1 MSSVCGF
8 GDKLMPGSN
17 QPLPK
22 EGLLE
27 FPCRCEIKAMG
38 RQSSNFEGQIS
49 AIVNRHL
56 RGVSILGTRARCSRQ
71 GRYVSVTCVIH
82 AASREQLDAI
92 YLDLNSEPEVLMTL

>member
-1 MSSVCGF
+1 
-8 GDKLMPGSN
+8 MPGSN
-17 QPLPK
+17 HPLPK
-22 EGLLE
+22 GDLLE
-27 FPCRCEIKAMG
+27 FPCRLEIKAMG
-38 RQSSNFEGQIS
+38 RQSPEFEGRIS

-56 RGVSILGTRARCSRQ
+56 SGPLVLGARARCSRQ

>member
-1 MSSVCGF
+1 M
-8 GDKLMPGSN
+8 LGSN

-22 EGLLE
+22 EDLLE
-27 FPCRCEIKAMG
+27 FPCQFEIKAMG
-38 RQSSNFEGQIS
+38 RRSPEFEGQIS

-56 RGVSILGTRARCSRQ
+56 SGAPILGKRARCSRQ

-82 AASREQLDAI
+82 AVSREQLDAI

>member
-1 MSSVCGF
+1 MSSDCGF
-8 GDKLMPGSN
+8 GNKLMGGSN
-17 QPLPK
+17 QSLPK

-27 FPCRCEIKAMG
+27 FPCRFEIKAIG
-38 RQSSNFEGQIS
+38 RQSREFEGQIS
-49 AIVNRHL
+49 TIVNRHL
-56 RGVSILGTRARCSRQ
+56 SGAPISGTRARCSRQ

>member
-1 MSSVCGF
+1 MSSVYGS

-17 QPLPK
+17 QSLPK
-22 EGLLE
+22 EELLE
-27 FPCRCEIKAMG
+27 FPCRFEIKAMG
-38 RQSSNFEGQIS
+38 RQSPELEGQIS

-56 RGVSILGTRARCSRQ
+56 SGVPILSTRARCSRQ

-82 AASREQLDAI
+82 AVNYQQLDAI

>member
-1 MSSVCGF
+1 MSSVYGS

-17 QPLPK
+17 QPLSK
-22 EGLLE
+22 EDLLE
-27 FPCRCEIKAMG
+27 FPCRFEIKAMG
-38 RQSSNFEGQIS
+38 RQSLEFESQIS

-56 RGVSILGTRARCSRQ
+56 SGVPILGTRSRCSRQ

-82 AASREQLDAI
+82 TVSREQLDAI

>member
-1 MSSVCGF
+1 MSSVCGS
-8 GDKLMPGSN
+8 GDKRMPGSN

-22 EGLLE
+22 EGLLA
-27 FPCRCEIKAMG
+27 FPCRLEIKAMG
-38 RQSSNFEGQIS
+38 RQSPEFEGQIS

-56 RGVSILGTRARCSRQ
+56 SGALILGTRARCSRQ

-82 AASREQLDAI
+82 AVSREQLDAI

>member
-22 EGLLE
+22 EDLLE
-27 FPCRCEIKAMG
+27 FPCQFEIKAMG
-38 RQSSNFEGQIS
+38 LRSPEFESQIS
-49 AIVNRHL
+49 SIVIRHL
-56 RGVSILGTRARCSRQ
+56 SGAPILGTRARCSRQ

-92 YLDLNSEPEVLMTL
+92 YLDLNSEPGVLMTL

>member
-1 MSSVCGF
+1 MSSVCGS

-17 QPLPK
+17 QPLP
-22 EGLLE
+22 EEVLFE
-27 FPCRCEIKAMG
+27 FPCNFEIKVMG
-38 RQSSNFEGQIS
+38 RQSPKFEGQIF

-56 RGVSILGTRARCSRQ
+56 SGAPILGTRARCSRQ

-82 AASREQLDAI
+82 TVSREQLDAI

>member
-8 GDKLMPGSN
+8 GDTLMPGSN

-22 EGLLE
+22 EDLLE
-27 FPCRCEIKAMG
+27 FPCQFEIKAMG
-38 RQSSNFEGQIS
+38 RQSSEFEGQIS

-56 RGVSILGTRARCSRQ
+56 SGAPILGTRARCSRQ

>member
-1 MSSVCGF
+1 
-8 GDKLMPGSN
+8 MPGSN
-17 QPLPK
+17 QSLPK
-22 EGLLE
+22 EVLLE
-27 FPCRCEIKAMG
+27 FPCRFEIKAMG
-38 RQSSNFEGQIS
+38 RRSLEFEGQIS

-56 RGVSILGTRARCSRQ
+56 SGAPILGTRARCSRQ

>member
-1 MSSVCGF
+1 
-8 GDKLMPGSN
+8 MPGSN
-17 QPLPK
+17 QSLPT
-22 EGLLE
+22 EDQFE
-27 FPCRCEIKAMG
+27 FPCRFEIKAMG
-38 RQSSNFEGQIS
+38 RRSPEFEGQIS

-56 RGVSILGTRARCSRQ
+56 SGASVLGARARCSRQ

>member
-1 MSSVCGF
+1 MPSVCGS
-8 GDKLMPGSN
+8 GDELMPSSN

-22 EGLLE
+22 EDLLE
-27 FPCRCEIKAMG
+27 FPCQFEIKAMG
-38 RQSSNFEGQIS
+38 LRSPEFESQIS
-49 AIVNRHL
+49 SIVNRHL
-56 RGVSILGTRARCSRQ
+56 SGAPILGTRARCSRQ

>member
-1 MSSVCGF
+1 MSSVCGS
-8 GDKLMPGSN
+8 GDKRMPGSN
-17 QPLPK
+17 QPSPK
-22 EGLLE
+22 DNLLE
-27 FPCRCEIKAMG
+27 FPCRLEIKAMG
-38 RQSSNFEGQIS
+38 RQSPEFEGQIS

-56 RGVSILGTRARCSRQ
+56 SGASILGTRAHCSRQ

>member
-1 MSSVCGF
+1 M
-8 GDKLMPGSN
+8 LGSN

-27 FPCRCEIKAMG
+27 FPCQFEIKAMG
-38 RQSSNFEGQIS
+38 RERPEFEGQIS

-56 RGVSILGTRARCSRQ
+56 NSAPILGTRARCSRQ

-82 AASREQLDAI
+82 TVSREQLNAI
-92 YLDLNSEPEVLMTL
+92 YLDLNREPEVLMTL

>member
-22 EGLLE
+22 EALLE
-27 FPCRCEIKAMG
+27 FPCRFEIKAMG
-38 RQSSNFEGQIS
+38 RQSPEFEGQITT
-49 AIVNRHL
+49 IVNRHL
-56 RGVSILGTRARCSRQ
+56 SGAPILNLRARCSRQ
-71 GRYVSVTCVIH
+71 GRYVSVTCLIH
-82 AASREQLDAI
+82 AANREQLDAI

>member
-1 MSSVCGF
+1 MSSVYAF
-8 GDKLMPGSN
+8 GDKLMLGSN

-22 EGLLE
+22 EDLLE
-27 FPCRCEIKAMG
+27 FPCRFEIKAMG
-38 RQSSNFEGQIS
+38 RQSSEFEGQIS

-56 RGVSILGTRARCSRQ
+56 SGAPILGTRARCSRQ

>member
-1 MSSVCGF
+1 
-8 GDKLMPGSN
+8 MPGN
-17 QPLPK
+17 NKPLPI
-22 EGLLE
+22 EDLFE
-27 FPCRCEIKAMG
+27 FPCQFEIKAMG
-38 RQSSNFEGQIS
+38 LRSPEFEGQIS

-56 RGVSILGTRARCSRQ
+56 SGAPIVGTRARCSRQ

>member
-1 MSSVCGF
+1 MSSVYGS

-17 QPLPK
+17 QSLPK
-22 EGLLE
+22 EDLLE
-27 FPCRCEIKAMG
+27 FPCQFEIKAMG
-38 RQSSNFEGQIS
+38 RRSPEFEGQIS

-56 RGVSILGTRARCSRQ
+56 SGAPILGTRARCSRQ